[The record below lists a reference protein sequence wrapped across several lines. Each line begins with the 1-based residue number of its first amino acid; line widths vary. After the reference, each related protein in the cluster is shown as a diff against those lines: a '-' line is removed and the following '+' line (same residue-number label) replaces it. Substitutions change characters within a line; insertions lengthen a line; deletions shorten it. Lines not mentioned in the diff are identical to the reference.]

1 MMIAQLSALDR
12 ARDWLE
18 ERRLTWIDLP
28 IWLLGMGIAVLW
40 ALPFVWMVSTSFK
53 FPQDVMT
60 ADIQWLPQRVTWDNY
75 LKVFEYP
82 VLRWGINSVIQ
93 ASVSTILC
101 VLAGAMAGYALAR
114 MRFPG
119 RGLIF
124 GIFLASLM
132 IPVEVSVIPM
142 LLGMIKIGW
151 ASSYQA
157 LILPTV
163 GNVFSVYIFRQFFL
177 TFPSELEEAARM
189 DGAGH
194 FRLFWLIALPLARAP
209 MIAAFVI
216 IFTLNWNNFL
226 WPLLVTFDESMKTL
240 PVGIAAF
247 TPVVG
252 THTQLE
258 GYSVAMAG
266 VTVLS
271 LPSLILFFVLQRYF
285 IQGISQGSLK
295 Q

>member
-1 MMIAQLSALDR
+1 
-12 ARDWLE
+12 
-18 ERRLTWIDLP
+18 
-28 IWLLGMGIAVLW
+28 
-40 ALPFVWMVSTSFK
+40 
-53 FPQDVMT
+53 
-60 ADIQWLPQRVTWDNY
+60 
-75 LKVFEYP
+75 
-82 VLRWGINSVIQ
+82 
-93 ASVSTILC
+93 
-101 VLAGAMAGYALAR
+101 
-114 MRFPG
+114 
-119 RGLIF
+119 
-124 GIFLASLM
+124 
-132 IPVEVSVIPM
+132 
-142 LLGMIKIGW
+142 
-151 ASSYQA
+151 
-157 LILPTV
+157 
-163 GNVFSVYIFRQFFL
+163 
-177 TFPSELEEAARM
+177 M

-266 VTVLS
+266 ITVLS

>member
-1 MMIAQLSALDR
+1 MAPAASMMDR
-12 ARDWLE
+12 GRAWFE
-18 ERRLTWIDLP
+18 ERRLSLVDVP
-28 IWLLGMGIAVLW
+28 IWLLGMGVAILW
-40 ALPFVWMVSTSFK
+40 AMPFVWMVSTSFK
-53 FPQDVMT
+53 YPQDVMT
-60 ADIQWLPQRVTWDNY
+60 AGIEWFPHRVTFDNY
-75 LKVFEYP
+75 LKVFDYP
-82 VLRWGINSVIQ
+82 VVRWGINSVIQ
-93 ASVSTILC
+93 ASLSTALC

-114 MRFPG
+114 MHFPG
-119 RGLIF
+119 NRLIF

-132 IPVEVSVIPM
+132 IPTEVSVVPM
-142 LLGMIKIGW
+142 LLGFIKIGW

-157 LILPTV
+157 LILPTI

-177 TFPSELEEAARM
+177 SFPNELEEAARM

-209 MIAAFVI
+209 LIAASVI
-216 IFTLNWNNFL
+216 LFTLNWNNFL
-226 WPLLVTFDESMKTL
+226 WPLLITFDEDMKTL

-266 VTVLS
+266 VTILS
-271 LPSLILFFVLQRYF
+271 LPSLLLFFVLQRYF
-285 IQGISQGSLK
+285 IQGIAQGSVK